1 MPASKQKQLKIAVVD
16 DAAAILKLISVYLA
30 KTGWDVSTYNN
41 PLNAI
46 EAIGKDPVDIVIA
59 DVCMPQMDGIAVL
72 KKVKELC
79 PKTDVIMMSGHA
91 DKDSAIKALR
101 FGAFDFFE
109 KPVRRDEMLA
119 TIERTA
125 RFHEVSAEKERLT
138 EQVADLTRREA
149 ERFSY
154 DNILGDSA
162 AVRGV
167 IRQLR
172 LLERAPKTSVLILG
186 ESGTGKEVVARTIHH
201 ASPHATG
208 PFVPV
213 NCSAIPAEL
222 AESILFGHV
231 KGAFT
236 GATAD
241 RKGAFEEASGGTL
254 FLDEV
259 SDMPV
264 TIQAKL
270 LRVLEDGVVTRV
282 GSQQF
287 RSVDVRVVAATNADV
302 EASISEGKFRQDLY
316 FRLAAFAIN
325 LSPLRERKGDIPPL
339 ATHFVKE
346 LSQEMGFVPQS
357 LKPEVVEFLKQHD
370 YPGNVR
376 ELRNVLERAL
386 IESGGAV
393 LEIGH
398 IHFPSVSASRTT
410 SPPVRQVQSLQS
422 ASDEIVQAVLAETK
436 GNISA
441 AARRLKVSR
450 NFLYRRLQPRK

>member
-16 DAAAILKLISVYLA
+16 DAAAILKVISVYLA

-186 ESGTGKEVVARTIHH
+186 ESGTGKEVVARTIHP
-201 ASPHATG
+201 ASPRATG